1 MQYGSEKMRNTTL
14 TLLAAATLALAGC
27 TAVAPR
33 AEAPVAVA
41 APAADD
47 NLNAVLWVQT
57 AQEYRALTTQAWKMA
72 AANLDRALADPAWT
86 ALLPGEGAELQKPEL
101 PPAVIV
107 DIDETVLDNSPYQ
120 ARLVLDG
127 KAFSDEGWAGW
138 VAEARARPVPGALEF
153 ARTAAA
159 KGVSIV
165 YISNRTHE
173 MKEATLA
180 NLRAVGFPVED
191 SNYYGLGVEVPG
203 CTPHGSE
210 KGCRRIAAASRYRV
224 LMQVGDQITD
234 FAQLP
239 ANTREHRDALLA
251 NHGQWIGERWY
262 MLPGPTY
269 GGYEPAAFG
278 NDWKLSPEARRAA
291 KHAALEPAR

>member
-1 MQYGSEKMRNTTL
+1 MTRTPTL
-14 TLLAAATLALAGC
+14 SLLAAAVLALAGC
-27 TAVAPR
+27 ASTAPLAGHDAPP
-33 AEAPVAVA
+33 AMAATGPV
-41 APAADD
+41 ADD

-57 AQEYRALTTQAWKMA
+57 AQEYRALTIQTWKTA
-72 AANLDRALADPAWT
+72 AANLDRALADPTWT
-86 ALLPGEGAELQKPEL
+86 ALLPGEGAELQQPAL

-107 DIDETVLDNSPYQ
+107 DIDETMLDNSPYQ

-127 KAFSDEGWAGW
+127 KSFSDAGWAGW
-138 VAEARARPVPGALEF
+138 VAERAARPVPGALEF
-153 ARTAAA
+153 AKAAA
-159 KGVSIV
+159 DKGVTIV
-165 YISNRTHE
+165 YISNRTHD
-173 MKEATLA
+173 MMDDTVA
-180 NLRAVGFPVED
+180 NLRAYGFPVD
-191 SNYYGLGVEVPG
+191 ASNYYGLGYEVPG

-210 KGCRRIAAASRYRV
+210 KGCRRIAAAARYRV

-234 FAQLP
+234 FAQIS
-239 ANTREHRDALLA
+239 ANTRAQRDALLD
-251 NHGQWIGERWY
+251 NHGHWIGERWY

>member
-1 MQYGSEKMRNTTL
+1 MTRNPTL
-14 TLLAAATLALAGC
+14 TLLAAAVLALAGC
-27 TAVAPR
+27 ASTGTRAAIDAPP
-33 AEAPVAVA
+33 AISAG
-41 APAADD
+41 PAADD

-107 DIDETVLDNSPYQ
+107 DIDETMLDNSAFQ

-127 KAFSDEGWAGW
+127 KDYSDAGWAAW
-138 VAEARARPVPGALEF
+138 VAERKARPVPGALEF
-153 ARTAAA
+153 ARAAA
-159 KGVSIV
+159 EKGVTIV
-165 YISNRTHE
+165 YISNRTHD
-173 MKEATLA
+173 MAADTIA
-180 NLRAVGFPVED
+180 NLRAYGFPVDE
-191 SNYYGLGVEVPG
+191 SNYYGLGYEVPG

-210 KGCRRIAAASRYRV
+210 KGCRRIAAARRYRV

-234 FAQLP
+234 FAQL
-239 ANTREHRDALLA
+239 ARNSHELRDALLA
-251 NHGQWIGERWY
+251 EHGNWIGERWY

>member
-1 MQYGSEKMRNTTL
+1 MTRNTTL

-27 TAVAPR
+27 AATAPR
-33 AEAPVAVA
+33 ADAPAATTAAAV
-41 APAADD
+41 AADD

-57 AQEYRALTTQAWKMA
+57 AQEYRALTTQTWKMA
-72 AANLDRALADPAWT
+72 AANLDRALADPTWT
-86 ALLPGEGAELQKPEL
+86 ALLPGEGAELQKPTL

-107 DIDETVLDNSPYQ
+107 DIDETMLDNAAHQ
-120 ARLVLDG
+120 ARLILDG
-127 KAFSDEGWAGW
+127 KTYTEEGWAEW
-138 VAEARARPVPGALEF
+138 VVERKAKPVPGALEF
-153 ARTAAA
+153 AKTAAA
-159 KGVSIV
+159 KGVTIV
-165 YISNRTHE
+165 YISNRTHD
-173 MKEATLA
+173 MKDDTIA
-180 NLRAVGFPVED
+180 NLRAYGFPVDEA
-191 SNYYGLGVEVPG
+191 NYYGLGFEVPG

-210 KGCRRIAAASRYRV
+210 KGCRRIAAAAKYRV

-239 ANTREHRDALLA
+239 ANTREHRDGLLE
-251 NHGQWIGERWY
+251 NHGNWIGERWY

-278 NDWKLSPEARRAA
+278 NNWKLPADARRAA